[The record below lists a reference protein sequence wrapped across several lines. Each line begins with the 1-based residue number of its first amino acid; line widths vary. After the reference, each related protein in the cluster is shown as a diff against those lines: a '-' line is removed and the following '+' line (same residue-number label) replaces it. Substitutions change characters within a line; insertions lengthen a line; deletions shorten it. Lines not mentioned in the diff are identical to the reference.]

1 MTLNVLLV
9 VTFSLLPNPWNN
21 LDDLWTKS
29 VESPGWYNPVWDK
42 VPLFRPR
49 PETSCHTSQCDLEFH
64 WTRLPSDEPVRAGWV
79 LHDGEVGWLV
89 RNTGQWLLTLRLTPR
104 CSCGRKG
111 LCVCVYIYIYI
122 FFFFFLSFVNHV
134 SRAGSLAERSS
145 QEARDSNICKFNQ
158 CLLVT
163 SFETWEKA
171 LASSLKTQTH
181 TQILLCKLLNSHAL
195 DKMTSVFILPFY
207 LIQILK
213 CICIWEYGSKSCFK
227 RDYGSLLEFE
237 TTLLQ
242 RKRGQSNRKPDKFC
256 LFFFFFLFS
265 EL

>member
-49 PETSCHTSQCDLEFH
+49 LETSCHTSRCDVEFH
-64 WTRLPSDEPVRAGWV
+64 WTRLPSDEAVRAGWV

-111 LCVCVYIYIYI
+111 LCVCVYIYIY
-122 FFFFFLSFVNHV
+122 FFFFSFFLSFGC
-134 SRAGSLAERSS
+134 AGS
-145 QEARDSNICKFNQ
+145 
-158 CLLVT
+158 
-163 SFETWEKA
+163 
-171 LASSLKTQTH
+171 
-181 TQILLCKLLNSHAL
+181 
-195 DKMTSVFILPFY
+195 
-207 LIQILK
+207 
-213 CICIWEYGSKSCFK
+213 
-227 RDYGSLLEFE
+227 SLL
-237 TTLLQ
+237 
-242 RKRGQSNRKPDKFC
+242 RG
-256 LFFFFFLFS
+256 LFS
-265 EL
+265 SFGERRLLSSCRAQVSYCRGFSLWSPDSGVQAHGGVSGA